1 MLSDLS
7 SYYLVTVQGETVR
20 VRRGIPG
27 TDAGESEE
35 LVVVVGGQQIRELE
49 PGTGVTRTQWDI
61 HSLER
66 CA

>member
-1 MLSDLS
+1 M
-7 SYYLVTVQGETVR
+7 R